1 MTVVTPS
8 RLSETRIAT
17 RRGRL
22 PLTTLP
28 ALVIVV
34 LFVLAAVWPA
44 LLTPYDPFRVD
55 LGATL
60 RAPSFAHPLGTDQSG
75 RDVLSRV
82 IEGAGPSLAIGLGA
96 TVVAAA
102 LAIVLGVSA
111 GLGGRYVGGAVNR
124 LIETLFAFPV
134 LVLALMLITI
144 FGPGVSTL
152 VVAVGVASSAGY
164 ARIVRGQVLS
174 VRQSGYVEAAR
185 ASGHGPIRVLF
196 QHILPNSLR
205 PLAVSGSLGVG
216 QAIVWASG
224 LAFLGLGVAPPSPEW
239 GALLNDGRVYI
250 TVAWWVEILPGVAIV
265 AVALAL
271 TALGRAIQ
279 QSFETEGT
287 Q

>member
-1 MTVVTPS
+1 
-8 RLSETRIAT
+8 
-17 RRGRL
+17 
-22 PLTTLP
+22 
-28 ALVIVV
+28 
-34 LFVLAAVWPA
+34 
-44 LLTPYDPFRVD
+44 
-55 LGATL
+55 
-60 RAPSFAHPLGTDQSG
+60 
-75 RDVLSRV
+75 
-82 IEGAGPSLAIGLGA
+82 
-96 TVVAAA
+96 
-102 LAIVLGVSA
+102 
-111 GLGGRYVGGAVNR
+111 
-124 LIETLFAFPV
+124 
-134 LVLALMLITI
+134 
-144 FGPGVSTL
+144 
-152 VVAVGVASSAGY
+152 
-164 ARIVRGQVLS
+164 VLS